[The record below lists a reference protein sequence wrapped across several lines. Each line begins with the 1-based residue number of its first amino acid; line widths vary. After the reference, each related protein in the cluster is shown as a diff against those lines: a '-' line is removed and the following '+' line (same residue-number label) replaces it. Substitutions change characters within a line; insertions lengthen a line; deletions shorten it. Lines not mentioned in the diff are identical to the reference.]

1 MCFLPW
7 RLEGGGGGRDRCRGR
22 GGGRGGGWGW
32 DGGLRVE
39 DTCCRFGDPSVGG
52 VMNIVS
58 TCGIENK
65 RGCSYDQ
72 DDLTKVLVVEQST
85 FAT

>member
-39 DTCCRFGDPSVGG
+39 DTCCRFGDPQVDGVTVVG
-52 VMNIVS
+52 
-58 TCGIENK
+58 
-65 RGCSYDQ
+65 
-72 DDLTKVLVVEQST
+72 
-85 FAT
+85 